1 MQFTLSITYFVS
13 MAINVKWLDNIEMI
27 FSGFLLVKT
36 SSLEIIACSFVVY
49 EIDKEGQRRALHHDG
64 WKPRSFRASYSS
76 CFAISVTKK
85 FIHTL
90 LLNMIGCQGIKS
102 ASNRSNKMFVRQC
115 LLISFVIAMI
125 YLITPSSSLPLEGAL
140 GSNDNRFRCK

>member
-1 MQFTLSITYFVS
+1 M
-13 MAINVKWLDNIEMI
+13 MAE
-27 FSGFLLVKT
+27 S
-36 SSLEIIACSFVVY
+36 
-49 EIDKEGQRRALHHDG
+49 RAHLGHHT
-64 WKPRSFRASYSS
+64 RHV
-76 CFAISVTKK
+76 FAISVCKK

-102 ASNRSNKMFVRQC
+102 SVSNRSNKMFVRHC

-140 GSNDNRFRCK
+140 GSNENRFRCK